1 MLKIIMIIILVLLIL
16 IGLTLWGDRIIIIN
30 KIKKYFKD
38 FFDVIKY
45 KRRSNAFENKY
56 NSRNEEHVILLEDY
70 HELSV
75 RDMEK
80 DKQII
85 KLKAEIKELKRIIN
99 EDMEPK
105 KKKRSKKSEKN

>member
-1 MLKIIMIIILVLLIL
+1 MITILVLLIL
-16 IGLTLWGDRIIIIN
+16 IGFTLWGDRIRIIRAVTNTI
-30 KIKKYFKD
+30 KD
-38 FFDVIKY
+38 FFNVIKY
-45 KRRSNAFENKY
+45 KRQRNTAINKY

-105 KKKRSKKSEKN
+105 KKKRGKKSEKN